1 MVTATQVI
9 TDDDITL
16 LGACLQRDARQ
27 GSRRQM
33 NSMFSNLSTNNKRLR
48 VKKCFDI
55 YMDYCGVRLDGA
67 IR

>member
-1 MVTATQVI
+1 
-9 TDDDITL
+9 
-16 LGACLQRDARQ
+16 
-27 GSRRQM
+27 M